1 MKNFYS
7 FLLLFVFHWF
17 FSQDFFYKSDA
28 TSVAVVGQESTITF
42 EKPAI
47 NKGGDFSEDKSVKP
61 GILNFLDANLNTFVN
76 LGYKIIKN
84 KIDRDVL
91 KYTDSF
97 SVKRTYLYD
106 NRLPAFKIKREIITK
121 DTKERITA
129 FSATFIPSIVKNNA
143 LVYKLLHVECNLS
156 GAKVWEKTNFN
167 NYEIKLNMVYS
178 SGDKKEIHAFN
189 TLKIPL
195 VEIGNSEKFNIYDE
209 NNEYKYATD
218 LFIIPDDFVL
228 LEMFASVQ
236 ETSASKVKADKVQ
249 RIKDDYSEDT
259 KVIVDKFI
267 RYLREH
273 NKLGKEENQ

>member
-1 MKNFYS
+1 MKNIFS
-7 FLLLFVFHWF
+7 FFLLLVFHWC

-28 TSVAVVGQESTITF
+28 TSVAIIGQESTITF

-47 NKGGDFSEDKSVKP
+47 NKGGDFSEDKSLKP
-61 GILNFLDANLNTFVN
+61 GILKFLDVNLNTFVN

-84 KIDRDVL
+84 QIDKDVL
-91 KYTDSF
+91 KYTDTF

-106 NRLPAFKIKREIITK
+106 NRLPVFKIKREIITK

-129 FSATFIPSIVKNNA
+129 FSATFVPNIVKNNA
-143 LVYKLLHVECNLS
+143 LVYKLQNVECNLS
-156 GAKVWEKTNFN
+156 GAKVWKKTNFN
-167 NYEIKLNMVYS
+167 NYEIKLNMIYS
-178 SGDKKEIHAFN
+178 SNNNKQNHAFN

-195 VEIGNSEKFNIYDE
+195 VEIGNSEKFTIYDE
-209 NNEYKYATD
+209 NNEHKYATD

-249 RIKDDYSEDT
+249 RLKNEYSEDT
-259 KVIVDKFI
+259 KVIIDKFI
-267 RYLREH
+267 RYLRDN
-273 NKLGKEENQ
+273 NKLGKEADQ